1 MKRYTMPNNNLSS
14 AETLDITDGKA
25 KAPFEGLGMIRVFAP
40 ATVANVVCGFD
51 VLGFA
56 VNEPGDEVEMR
67 LTDTP
72 GVIIKRITGD
82 DGKLP
87 LDAAKNTVSASVQHY
102 LQHINRLDVG
112 VEIELHKKMPIGSGL
127 GSSSASTVAGLFAIN
142 KLMGDLLTAKEL
154 VPFAMKGEELACG
167 YGHADNVAPAIMGGF
182 VLVRSYE
189 PLDVI
194 SLPTPAGMFAAI
206 VYPQVDVP
214 TKDARQMIRSK
225 VFLKDAVTQ
234 WGNVAGLVSGLFMND
249 FDLIGRSM
257 KDVLVEPTRS
267 ILIPGFEEMR
277 NLAMEN
283 GAIGFGISGSG
294 PSVFALTKDEETA
307 KKITKAQQQHLHK
320 LNINSKAFVSSV
332 NAEGPRV
339 M

>member
-1 MKRYTMPNNNLSS
+1 MEDKLELKPKEELKKAS
-14 AETLDITDGKA
+14 ANTIKSI
-25 KAPFEGLGMIRVFAP
+25 KVFAP

-72 GVIIKRITGD
+72 GVLIKRITGD
-82 DGKLP
+82 EGRLP
-87 LDAAKNTVSASVQHY
+87 LDATKNTVSASVQHY
-102 LQHINRLDVG
+102 LKHINRLDIG

-142 KLMGDLLTAKEL
+142 KLMGDLLTPAEL

-167 YGHADNVAPAIMGGF
+167 YGHADNVAPALLGGF

-194 SLPTPAGMFAAI
+194 SLPTPEGMYAAI
-206 VYPQVDVP
+206 VYAEVDVP

-225 VFLKDAVTQ
+225 VLLKDAVTQ

-307 KKITKAQQQHLHK
+307 KRITKAQQQYLNK
-320 LNINSKAFVSSV
+320 ININSKAYVSSV

>member
-1 MKRYTMPNNNLSS
+1 MSNISNSG
-14 AETLDITDGKA
+14 AELDDLAAPA
-25 KAPFEGLGMIRVFAP
+25 KSVTNAVSDKDFIRVFAP

-67 LTDTP
+67 ITKTP
-72 GVIIKRITGD
+72 GVVVKNITGD
-82 DGKLP
+82 GGKLP
-87 LDAAKNTVSASVQHY
+87 LDAGKNTVSASVQHY
-102 LQHINRLDVG
+102 LQHINRTDIG
-112 VEIELHKKMPIGSGL
+112 VEITLHKKMPIGSGL
-127 GSSSASTVAGLFAIN
+127 GSSAASTVAGLFAIN
-142 KLMGDLLTAKEL
+142 KLMGDLLSPKEL

-167 YGHADNVAPAIMGGF
+167 YGHADNVAPAILGGF
-182 VLVRSYE
+182 VLVRSYD

-194 SLPTPAGMFAAI
+194 SLPTPSGMYAAI
-206 VYPQVDVP
+206 VYPEVDVP

-225 VFLKDAVTQ
+225 VLLKDAVTQ
-234 WGNVAGLVSGLFMND
+234 WGNVGGLVSGLFMND

-257 KDVLVEPTRS
+257 QDVLVEPTRS

-277 NLAMEN
+277 NIAMEN

-294 PSVFALTKDEETA
+294 PSVFALAKDEETA
-307 KKITKAQQQHLHK
+307 RKITKSQQQHLHK
-320 LNINSKAFVSSV
+320 ININSKSYVSAV

-339 M
+339 I